1 MNASKGNVSVALT
14 GRVPCQVQGP
24 VEKGTVLVSSSV
36 PGVAQALNTQ
46 LYVPG
51 CVIGKSLETIE
62 DDMIKTIEIA
72 VGRF

>member
-1 MNASKGNVSVALT
+1 
-14 GRVPCQVQGP
+14 VQGP
-24 VEKGTVLVSSSV
+24 VNKGTVLVSSSV